1 MVTKEITVDLIE
13 ENIHTPIAS
22 YEVLLVSSFNPTSK
36 RNFLSTSKKEALILE
51 DTSRFMMLMSDSSW
65 SYRFASFLKMVIQ
78 C

>member
-22 YEVLLVSSFNPTSK
+22 YEVLLVSSFNPTNK

-51 DTSRFMMLMSDSSW
+51 DTSRFTMLMSDSSFIFFENE
-65 SYRFASFLKMVIQ
+65 SM
-78 C
+78 